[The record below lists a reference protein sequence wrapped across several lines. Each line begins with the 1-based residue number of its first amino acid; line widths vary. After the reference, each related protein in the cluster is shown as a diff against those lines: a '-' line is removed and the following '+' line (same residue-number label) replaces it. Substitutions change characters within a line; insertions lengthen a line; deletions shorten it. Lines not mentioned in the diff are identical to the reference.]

1 MQRRASLTLMTF
13 AAGFSNAALAC
24 SCMGIDD
31 AGFVHTK
38 AARLPSNAIGALF
51 LPPSRVA
58 TTAANFE
65 IRSDAQP
72 GLLPVVLSWP
82 GLARGEDREAAP
94 KLMRV
99 GPAGG
104 FKPGARY
111 TISYIGA
118 SGRWAYP
125 ESVQHL
131 IDAAP
136 LDTANVHYS
145 LEIGAP
151 AGEKPLLLSTS
162 SGACGDEQPALVQD
176 FHYQLPLSHQPYQDA
191 ILFYSE
197 IRSGAAKRYSLTEY
211 SPSLCGADDFASTA
225 YGQGKD
231 MVYAQCG
238 DKPAPSSVRGWA
250 GILEVEDRLHLT
262 EPISVDLG
270 PAVRAACVSIDKK
283 LAAAFASGDAA
294 RISDAVCRFA
304 DRRDPEFHE
313 ESRAFGSQFPTASL
327 LALAASEDAPLQACA
342 AQALVRVFGEA
353 PVMPAAML
361 SGYVATFKA
370 DLLAAD
376 PRRVLRAT
384 QAMEQFVHRSRS
396 LPDAGKVRSQAVLVP
411 LLDPMIKV
419 LLGEHGHAM
428 GFLPT
433 LIAEV
438 KLPAQRHVPAL
449 LAAATVPSRGRSH
462 IVWTLREIAPHDP
475 RVRRLLL
482 ESRK

>member
-1 MQRRASLTLMTF
+1 MQRRTSLTLMTF

-31 AGFVHTK
+31 AGFIHAK

-51 LPPSRVA
+51 LPPSRA
-58 TTAANFE
+58 TTAENFE
-65 IRSDAQP
+65 IRSDAEP
-72 GLLPVVLSWP
+72 GLLPVALSWP
-82 GLARGEDREAAP
+82 DLGRGEARQAAP

-111 TISYIGA
+111 TISYVGA

-125 ESVQHL
+125 KSVQHV
-131 IDAAP
+131 IDATP
-136 LDTANVHYS
+136 LDTANVRYS
-145 LEIGAP
+145 LAIGAP
-151 AGEKPLLLSTS
+151 AREKPLLLATS
-162 SGACGDEQPALVQD
+162 SGACGDEQPALVQE
-176 FHYQLPLSHQPYQDA
+176 FHYRLPLSHQPYQDA

-197 IRSGAAKRYSLTEY
+197 IRPGASQRFALTEY
-211 SPSLCGADDFASTA
+211 SPSICGADDFASTA
-225 YGQGKD
+225 YGQGRD

-238 DKPAPSSVRGWA
+238 EKPAPSSVRGWA

-262 EPISVDLG
+262 ESINVNLG

-294 RISDAVCRFA
+294 RINDAVCSFA
-304 DRRDPEFHE
+304 DQSDPEFHE
-313 ESRAFGSQFPTASL
+313 ESRAFGRQFPTASL

-342 AQALVRVFGEA
+342 AEALVRVFGEA
-353 PVMPAAML
+353 SVMPGAML
-361 SGYVATFKA
+361 ARYVATFKA

-376 PRRVLRAT
+376 PDRVLRAT
-384 QAMEQFVHRSRS
+384 QALEKFVHRSRS
-396 LPDAGKVRSQAVLVP
+396 LPDAGKARSLAVLVP
-411 LLDPMIKV
+411 LLDPMVQV

-428 GFLPT
+428 GFIPT

-438 KLPAQRHVPAL
+438 KRPAQRHVPAL
-449 LAAATVPSRGRSH
+449 LAAAAVPSRGRRH
-462 IVWTLREIAPHDP
+462 IIWTLREIAPDDP
-475 RVRRLLL
+475 RVRRLLQ
-482 ESRK
+482 EPHK